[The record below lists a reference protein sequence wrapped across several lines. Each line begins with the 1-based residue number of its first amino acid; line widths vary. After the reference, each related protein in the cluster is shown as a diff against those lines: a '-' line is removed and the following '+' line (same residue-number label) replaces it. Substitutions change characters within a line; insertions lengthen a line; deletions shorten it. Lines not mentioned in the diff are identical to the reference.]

1 MASGAHGGTPPGMSA
16 GSRLIRGARQAM
28 ARLPLPRFTR
38 VPDAPTLPVRD
49 PWPGDINLGVRLL
62 KGELEYGGGI
72 LPLKPGGWAGL
83 TESTPLLAY
92 AHGFTWLRHLRALGT
107 DPARQLARGLVSTWI
122 AAAPQDT
129 IARRPDVAGARITAW
144 LGHYDFFAATAD
156 DPFRQKLMARLVG
169 DARTLSAALPAEEL
183 DARALTALK
192 GLIAAAVALPEHQGF
207 LTRALRFLPREVTR
221 QVLPDG
227 CHVERSPSAQLAAL
241 QDMTE
246 IRALLQAGQTQPP
259 PALTSGIEKMAPAL
273 RSLRH
278 GDGGLALFNGS
289 REEAGS
295 LVDLVLTQAGRGT
308 RAPSALSEGGF
319 QRMQAGR
326 TVLIVDAGPPPPPD
340 LDRTAHAGTLSMELS
355 VGRDRM
361 IVNVGAF
368 PAGGPQWH
376 DAARAT
382 AAHSTLV
389 IGDVSSSELRPNGL
403 GRRPVH
409 VNVQRQEANGA
420 HWLEADHDG
429 WMKPFGAIHRRR
441 LYMSESGED
450 IRGEDVI
457 EAQSPQSFT
466 LRFHLHPSVQASL
479 QQDGE
484 AVLMRLRSGGGWIL
498 RADGAHLSLEESIY
512 LGSGE
517 LRKTEQIVL
526 TGREGGPQTVKWAI
540 HKVG

>member
-1 MASGAHGGTPPGMSA
+1 M
-16 GSRLIRGARQAM
+16 LRGARQIV
-28 ARLPLPRFTR
+28 ARLPFPRFVR
-38 VPDAPTLPVRD
+38 IPDAPTQPVRD

-62 KGELEYGGGI
+62 RGELEFGGGV
-72 LPLKPGGWAGL
+72 LVLKPGGWNGLAG
-83 TESTPLLAY
+83 SGPLLTC

-107 DPARQLARGLVSTWI
+107 DPARQLARGLVSDWMI
-122 AAAPQDT
+122 ASPSNE
-129 IARRPDVAGARITAW
+129 IARRPDVVGARITAW

-156 DPFRQKLMARLVG
+156 DPFRQRLMARLVS
-169 DARTLSAALPAEEL
+169 DARNLSAALPAEEL

-192 GLIAAAVALPEHQGF
+192 GLIAAAVALPEHNGF
-207 LTRALRFLPREVTR
+207 LVRALRFLPREVMR
-221 QVLPDG
+221 QVLADG
-227 CHVERSPSAQLAAL
+227 CHVERSPGAQLAAL

-246 IRALLQAGQTQPP
+246 IRTLLQAGQTQPP
-259 PALTSGIEKMAPAL
+259 PILAQTIERMAPAL
-273 RSLRH
+273 RAMRH

-289 REEAGS
+289 REETAG
-295 LVDLVLTQAGRGT
+295 LVDLVLTQAGRGS
-308 RAPSALSEGGF
+308 RAPSSLTEGGF

-326 TVLIVDAGPPPPPD
+326 TVLIVDAGAPPPPGI
-340 LDRTAHAGTLSMELS
+340 DRTAHAGTLSMELS

-389 IGDVSSSELRPNGL
+389 IGDVSSSELKPYGL
-403 GRRPVH
+403 GRRPLNVH
-409 VNVQRQEANGA
+409 AQRQEANGA

-429 WMKPFGAIHRRR
+429 WMLPFGAVHRRR
-441 LYMSESGED
+441 LYLSESGED

-457 EAQSPQSFT
+457 EAESPQPFT
-466 LRFHLHPSVQASL
+466 LRFHLHPTVQASL
-479 QQDGE
+479 QQDSA

-498 RADGAHLSLEESIY
+498 RADGAHLTLDESIY

-517 LRKTEQIVL
+517 LRKAEQVVL

>member
-1 MASGAHGGTPPGMSA
+1 M
-16 GSRLIRGARQAM
+16 LRGARQIM

-38 VPDAPTLPVRD
+38 VPDAPTQPVRD

-62 KGELEYGGGI
+62 KGELEFGGGV
-72 LPLKPGGWAGL
+72 LALCPGLWNGL
-83 TESTPLLAY
+83 TGSGPLLTY

-107 DPARQLARGLVSTWI
+107 DPARQLARGLVSDWMATSI
-122 AAAPQDT
+122 SDP

-144 LGHYDFFAATAD
+144 LGHYDFFAATGD
-156 DPFRQKLMARLVG
+156 DPFRQRLMGRLVS
-169 DARTLSAALPAEEL
+169 DARSLSAALPAEEL

-192 GLIAAAVALPEHQGF
+192 GLIAAAVALPEHNGF
-207 LTRALRFLPREVTR
+207 LIRALRFLPREVAR

-227 CHVERSPSAQLAAL
+227 SHVERSPAAQLTAL

-259 PALTSGIEKMAPAL
+259 PILARTIEQMAPAL
-273 RSLRH
+273 RAMRH

-289 REEAGS
+289 REETGA
-295 LVDLVLTQAGRGT
+295 LVDLVLTQAGRGN
-308 RAPSALSEGGF
+308 RAPSSLTEGGF
-319 QRMQAGR
+319 QRLQAGR
-326 TVLIVDAGPPPPPD
+326 TVLVMDAGAPPPPD
-340 LDRTAHAGTLSMELS
+340 IDRIAHAGTLSMELS

-389 IGDVSSSELRPNGL
+389 IGDLNSSELLPDGL
-403 GRRPVH
+403 GRRPGSVM
-409 VNVQRQEANGA
+409 VQRQEANGA
-420 HWLEADHDG
+420 HWLEAAHDG
-429 WMKPFGAIHRRR
+429 WIKPFGALHRRR

-457 EAQSPQSFT
+457 EAESPQPFT
-466 LRFHLHPSVQASL
+466 LRFHLHPSVQASV
-479 QQDGE
+479 QRDGE

-498 RADGAHLSLEESIY
+498 RADGAHLTLDESIY
-512 LGSGE
+512 LGSGA
-517 LRKTEQIVL
+517 LRKSEQVVL
-526 TGREGGPQTVKWAI
+526 TGREGGPQQVKWAI